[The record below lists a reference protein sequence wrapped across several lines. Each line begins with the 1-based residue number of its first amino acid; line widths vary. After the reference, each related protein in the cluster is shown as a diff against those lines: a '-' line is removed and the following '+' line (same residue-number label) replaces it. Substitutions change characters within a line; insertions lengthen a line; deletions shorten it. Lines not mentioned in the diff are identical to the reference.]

1 MGGKVSLFL
10 VMGFAGIF
18 ALFSKNIMDTSTRT
32 VDNYAFYFSK
42 SQAHHIAVS
51 GIHMAMMEIN
61 INDPK
66 WTAGYSNK
74 PMAGG
79 YLDLSVANLVSG
91 VIRVTSIGKYGSIK
105 DTVVVTAKQRSYAE
119 YGNYYNVFSN
129 VWAATGDTFDGK
141 FHANDWIQCYGDPV
155 FKGVVTTSKGV
166 KLYDKNSHPKFE
178 DGWKMQTN
186 DPVKFDTAAMRIDA
200 YAGGKVFR
208 DTTNK
213 NKITD
218 VKLIFNSD
226 GTVRYSV
233 SIDGKPY
240 TPEVTVPVTDLA
252 PNGLIYI
259 ERGNARIQGTLNG
272 QVTIVASKKGTTGA
286 GRVLID
292 KTIQYAVDPLANPNL
307 CDDYLGLVA
316 EQQIEIPF
324 DPTRGDFTIHASM
337 LSQNGGLV
345 VTNYSSYPSAYKM
358 NIVGGIIGHKV
369 EATATYVWD
378 PVKKQYVPNKGYSY
392 IHRYDKR
399 FDINVPPYFPKMRIF
414 STIAW
419 YEGEVFIPVFD

>member
-10 VMGFAGIF
+10 VMSFAGIF
-18 ALFSKNIMDTSTRT
+18 ALFSRNIMNTSTRT

-42 SQAHHIAVS
+42 SQAHHIAVG

-66 WTAGYSNK
+66 WTAGFANR
-74 PMAGG
+74 PVAGG
-79 YLDLSVANLVSG
+79 HLDLSVATLSSG
-91 VIRVTSIGKYGSIK
+91 IIRLTSVGKYGNYK

-155 FKGVVTTSKGV
+155 FTGTVTTSKGV
-166 KLYDKNSHPKFE
+166 KLYDSKSHPVFE
-178 DGWKMQTN
+178 DGWKLQAN
-186 DPVKFDTAAMRIDA
+186 DPVQFDTAAMRIDA

-208 DTTNK
+208 DTTNSGK
-213 NKITD
+213 VTE
-218 VKLIFNSD
+218 VKLTFNAD
-226 GTVRYSV
+226 GTVTYAQKIGSG
-233 SIDGKPY
+233 SY
-240 TPEVTVPVTDLA
+240 TPDKTVPLSTLA
-252 PNGLIYI
+252 PNGLIYV
-259 ERGNARIQGTLNG
+259 EKGNARVQGTLNG
-272 QVTIVASKKGTTGA
+272 QVTIVASKRGSSSA
-286 GRVLID
+286 GKVLID
-292 KTIQYAVDPLANPNL
+292 NTIQYAVDPLAHPES

-316 EQQIEIPF
+316 EQYVEIPF

-337 LSQNGGLV
+337 LSENGGLV
-345 VTNYSSYPSAYKM
+345 VRDYANYPAAYKM

-369 EATATYVWD
+369 EATAKYVWD
-378 PVKKQYVPNKGYSY
+378 NILKKYVPVKGYSY

-399 FDINVPPYFPKMRIF
+399 FDYNVPPYFPKMRIF

-419 YEGEVFIPVFD
+419 YEGDVIIPVFD

>member
-10 VMGFAGIF
+10 VMGFAGLF

-66 WTAGYSNK
+66 WTTGFSNK
-74 PMAGG
+74 PIAGG
-79 YLDLSVANLVSG
+79 YLDLSVANMASG
-91 VIRVTSIGKYGSIK
+91 IIRVTSIGKYGSFK

-141 FHANDWIQCYGDPV
+141 FHANDFIQCYGDPV

-178 DGWKMQTN
+178 DGWKLQTN

-208 DTTNK
+208 DTTNSG
-213 NKITD
+213 KITD
-218 VKLIFNSD
+218 VKLRFNSD
-226 GTVRYSV
+226 GTVKYSI
-233 SIDGKPY
+233 SIGGSPY

-292 KTIQYAVDPLANPNL
+292 NTIQYAVDPLAQPDL

-316 EQQIEIPF
+316 EQQVEIPF
-324 DPTRGDFTIHASM
+324 DSTRGDFTIHASM

-345 VTNYSSYPSAYKM
+345 VTNYSDYPAAYKM
-358 NIVGGIIGHKV
+358 NIIGGIIGHKV
-369 EATATYVWD
+369 EATAKYDGVTKL
-378 PVKKQYVPNKGYSY
+378 PTNGYSY

-419 YEGEVFIPVFD
+419 YEGEVFIPVY

>member
-18 ALFSKNIMDTSTRT
+18 ALFSKNIMDTSTKT

-61 INDPK
+61 INNPK
-66 WTAGYSNK
+66 WTTGFSNK
-74 PMAGG
+74 PFAGG

-91 VIRVTSIGKYGSIK
+91 VIRLTSVGKFGNYK
-105 DTVVVTAKQRSYAE
+105 DTVVVTAKQRSFAE
-119 YGNYYNVFSN
+119 YGNYYNVFNN

-166 KLYDKNSHPKFE
+166 KLYDKKSKPKFE
-178 DGWKMQTN
+178 NGWKLQTN
-186 DPVKFDTAAMRIDA
+186 DPVIFDTAAMRIDS

-240 TPEVTVPVTDLA
+240 TPEITVPVSDLA

-259 ERGNARIQGTLNG
+259 ERGNARVQGTLNG
-272 QVTIVASKKGTTGA
+272 QVTIVASKRGTKGA
-286 GRVLID
+286 GRILID
-292 KTIQYAVDPLANPNL
+292 NTIQYSVNPLTQPNL

-316 EQQIEIPF
+316 EQQVEIPF

-337 LSQNGGLV
+337 LSQSGGLK
-345 VTNYSSYPSAYKM
+345 VTNYSGYPSAYKM
-358 NIVGGIIGHKV
+358 NIVGGIIGNNV

-378 PVKKQYVPNKGYSY
+378 NIKKQYVPKKGYSY
-392 IHRYDKR
+392 IHKYDKR
-399 FDINVPPYFPKMRIF
+399 FDVQVPPYFPKMRIF

-419 YEGEVFIPVFD
+419 YEGEVYIPAF